1 MDWYNVTV
9 RSEVVSS
16 IGVRLAGTPSIAE
29 STRRDVAASAA
40 DVLRRR
46 EGPGAVLVVGE
57 NGSGKTHLLN
67 AVVAELGDD
76 VEVMPV
82 HTGHSLRSVT
92 YAALIERLTKL
103 APDDVQDRIGVLR
116 ALWAE
121 LHRIAGEAGKPIV
134 LVVDDAQD
142 LDDGSAGLIAEAV
155 ASSWVRLLA
164 AATSRHGLPRD
175 FLDMWHDGI
184 AERIELGSLSLEES
198 RETAEKRLGG
208 SLSMTAANVLHSLS
222 SGNPL
227 HLLALIEESLEAG
240 TLVCHR
246 GIWLL
251 TSGFASRGV
260 ALADSV
266 RSNMESLSAT
276 EREVLMLVA
285 LTEPLPRAAARALV
299 DRDILDRLSDLGWFA
314 DTGGDGLRIRHP
326 LEADAVRRMTS
337 ATRRLHMYRRALS
350 LGGDEIRHP
359 ANELRLLELALDT
372 GATLPAAEL
381 ARGASAAV
389 RRFRNELGLRA
400 ASLIDR
406 PAERSL
412 VRGVVARAHLN
423 LGDPRAALAALSVN
437 PAVPTDVRDLLAGSL
452 VKFTARVAM
461 GQLDKVEEDVAA
473 LVKAADAVE
482 GRAVSGTLSFGPGAK
497 ESVLRR
503 ARLLRALA
511 SVERADFAATVAALE
526 HDGRLPQAAAAPAIE
541 RSLWLLL
548 DAEAQLAA
556 GHFEAAARNAGLALS
571 DTSGDDE
578 HFPLEEYG
586 LVRYIAGALLT
597 GDWASVDGILNSYPG
612 GHMRPIVVFGPGLYC
627 ARAYALLRQGREAEA
642 AAMLRDVVEN
652 LELLDPLHLLGVSS
666 SLAAWAYAA
675 SGSPD
680 EARQYLARAE
690 RMRNVGSAGMRE
702 IAAMH
707 RAGASELLEP
717 GWGLTELEALAEQNR
732 AAGRPG
738 WELVA
743 RILAFEL
750 GAADSTRR
758 GALLA
763 ESAEGPWARAWGAW
777 AKAEAASSGDGYM
790 EAGELFQELG
800 LFRRARAAYAR
811 AAGCYD
817 ADGDRASAR
826 HAGAAARACEGL
838 PGSGDAG
845 EQEEAIL
852 ASLRLSRR
860 EQDVVDLAVDGLSD
874 RQIADKLHLSVR
886 TVEGHL
892 HRSYA
897 KLGIKSRDE
906 LRDAVED

>member
-1 MDWYNVTV
+1 MT
-9 RSEVVSS
+9 S
-16 IGVRLAGTPSIAE
+16 IGVKLAGTPSIAE
-29 STRRDVAASAA
+29 ATRRDVAASAA
-40 DVLRRR
+40 DVLRR

-57 NGSGKTHLLN
+57 SGSGKTHLLD
-67 AVVAELGDD
+67 AVVRELGDE
-76 VEVMPV
+76 VEVMAI
-82 HTGHSLRSVT
+82 HTGRSLRSVT
-92 YAALIERLTKL
+92 YAALIERLPKL

-121 LHRIAGEAGKPIV
+121 LHRIAGEAGRPIV

-155 ASSWVRLLA
+155 ASSWVRLLV
-164 AATSRHGLPRD
+164 AATSRHGVPRD

-184 AERIELGSLSLEES
+184 AERIELAPLSLDES

-208 SLSMTAANVLHSLS
+208 SLSVTAANVLHGLS
-222 SGNPL
+222 GGNPL
-227 HLLALIEESLEAG
+227 HLLALIDEALNAG
-240 TLVCHR
+240 TLVCKR

-251 TSGFASRGV
+251 TSGFASRGE
-260 ALADSV
+260 ALADPV
-266 RSNMESLSAT
+266 RSSMESLSAT
-276 EREVLMLVA
+276 EREALMLVA

-299 DRDILDRLSDLGWFA
+299 DRDVLDRLTDLGWFA
-314 DTGGDGLRIRHP
+314 DASGDGLRIRYQ
-326 LEADAVRRMTS
+326 LEADAVRRMTT
-337 ATRRLHMYRRALS
+337 ATRRLHIYRRALS
-350 LGGDEIRHP
+350 LGGEEIRHP

-381 ARGASAAV
+381 ARGAAAAV

-400 ASLIDR
+400 AALIDR

-423 LGDPRAALAALSVN
+423 LGDPESALAALSAA
-437 PAVPTDVRDLLAGSL
+437 PAVPSDLRDLLAGSL
-452 VKFTARVAM
+452 VKFTARTAV
-461 GQLDKVEEDVAA
+461 GELERVDDDAA
-473 LVKAADAVE
+473 ELERAADNVD
-482 GRAVSGTLSFGPGAK
+482 GRSGGGMLAFGPGAK

-511 SVERADFAATVAALE
+511 AVERADFAAVAAALE

-541 RSLWLLL
+541 RNLWLLL

-556 GHFEAAARNAGLALS
+556 GRFEAAARNAGLALS
-571 DTSGDDE
+571 DASGEDE
-578 HFPLEEYG
+578 HFPLEEHG
-586 LVRYIAGALLT
+586 LVRYLAGALLT
-597 GDWASVDGILNSYPG
+597 GDWSSVDGVLGSYPG
-612 GHMRPIVVFGPGLYC
+612 GRTRPIVVFGPGLYC

-642 AAMLRDVVEN
+642 AVMLRDIVEN
-652 LELLDPLHLLGVSS
+652 LELMDPLQLLSVGTA
-666 SLAAWAYAA
+666 LAAWAFAA
-675 SGSPD
+675 IGD
-680 EARQYLARAE
+680 EAEARQYLARAE
-690 RMRNVGSAGMRE
+690 QTSRIGSAGMRHL
-702 IAAMH
+702 AALH
-707 RAGASELLEP
+707 RAGARELLDR
-717 GWGLTELEALAEQNR
+717 GSGLKALDELAEEDR
-732 AAGRPG
+732 VAERPG
-738 WELVA
+738 WELLA

-750 GAADSTRR
+750 GAPDTTRR

-763 ESAEGPWARAWGAW
+763 GSAEGPWAEAWGAW
-777 AKAEAASSGDGYM
+777 ARAEAAASGEGYM
-790 EAGELFQELG
+790 GAGELFQKLG
-800 LFRRARAAYAR
+800 LYRRARAAYAR
-811 AAGCYD
+811 AAGCFD
-817 ADGDRASAR
+817 ADGDRAAAR

-860 EQDVVDLAVDGLSD
+860 EQDVVDLAVAGLSD
-874 RQIADKLHLSVR
+874 RQIADRLHLSVR